1 MYLYLVHKQLTIFRM
16 QLKPLLPAFALALL
30 AACAAP
36 KDVEVGPYTV
46 SVIEK
51 NVYHI
56 QDYNSENP
64 AGESFDAEGNKT
76 HFNNC
81 SDIYLFVGKNEAL
94 LLDLSNPI
102 TWADNAAESLRDIVW
117 ERAGGIPLTIT
128 FTHNHGDHT
137 GMLPAFVNDPGVQFA
152 LPQIDFARLADRFP
166 EERTRFF
173 DEGEIF
179 DLGGLKLEAIGVPGH
194 TDGSMV
200 YLLQGRDL
208 LFSGDAVGSG
218 HGVWLFNANAFNQY
232 VSGVPYL
239 IRTLEERG
247 VNEKRLK
254 IYGGH
259 YWQKD
264 WLNLPKG
271 TELGMQYLRDMKA
284 LCDEIESG
292 TAATEP
298 SNLGRPGLET
308 YFRHGDAIITWS
320 AEQAEQFRQRYSEK
334 FAYRDAD
341 VVFRQI
347 DEHTWEGN
355 GYQVYNESVYLV
367 EGEEKALLIDA
378 GAYMPHLDQAVAALT
393 DKPVMVALTHGHG
406 DHVGG
411 IVCFPEVWIH
421 PADIPMIAR
430 NGEGYQGEIHELN
443 DGDVI
448 DLGGREIEVLHTPG
462 HTSGS
467 ITFFDKERHYGFSGD
482 AFGSTNLLLFV
493 PSFSTLI
500 ETCTRTADY
509 MQKNGIEKL
518 FPGHYGGP
526 NVETL
531 QRVLDEK
538 KMSQELLAGKR
549 QGVAENANGL
559 NRYIRDYGVTI
570 RYTDPDALK

>member
-1 MYLYLVHKQLTIFRM
+1 M

>member
-1 MYLYLVHKQLTIFRM
+1 M

-64 AGESFDAEGNKT
+64 AGESFDAEGSKT

-117 ERAGGIPLTIT
+117 ERAGGMPLTIT

-393 DKPVMVALTHGHG
+393 DKPVMMALTHGHG

-570 RYTDPDALK
+570 RYTDPDALN

>member
-1 MYLYLVHKQLTIFRM
+1 M
-16 QLKPLLPAFALALL
+16 QLKPLLPVLALALL
-30 AACAAP
+30 AACAGP
-36 KDVEVGPYTV
+36 KDVEVGSYTV

-64 AGESFDAEGNKT
+64 AGETFDADGKLT

-117 ERAGGIPLTIT
+117 ERAGGIPLTVT

-152 LPQIDFARLADRFP
+152 LPETDFARLADRFP

-173 DEGEIF
+173 DEGDVF

-218 HGVWLFNANAFNQY
+218 HGVWLFNANGFNSY
-232 VSGVPYL
+232 VSAVPYL
-239 IRTLEERG
+239 IRALEERG
-247 VNEKRLK
+247 VNEARLK

-264 WLNLPKG
+264 WLNLPEG

-284 LCDEIESG
+284 LCDEIEAG

-298 SNLGRPGLET
+298 SNLGRPGLDT
-308 YFRHGDAIITWS
+308 YFRHGNAIITWS
-320 AEQAEQFRQRYSEK
+320 AELAEQFRNRYSEQ
-334 FAYRDAD
+334 FVYRDAD
-341 VVFRQI
+341 IVFRQI

-355 GYQVYNESVYLV
+355 GYQVYNESVYVV
-367 EGEEKALLIDA
+367 EGEDKALVIDA
-378 GAYMPHLDQAVAALT
+378 GAYMPHLDEAVAALT
-393 DKPVMVALTHGHG
+393 DKPVMLALTHGHG

-411 IVCFPEVWIH
+411 IGCFPEVWIH
-421 PADIPMIAR
+421 PADVPMITY
-430 NGEGYQGEIHELN
+430 GDEGYKGVIHHLE

-448 DLGGREIEVLHTPG
+448 DLGGRQLEVLHTPG

-467 ITFFDKERHYGFSGD
+467 ITFFDKEHHYGFSGD

-493 PSFSTLI
+493 PSFSGLI
-500 ETCTRTADY
+500 ETCTRTAEY

-549 QGVAENANGL
+549 KGVAESANGL

-570 RYTDPDALK
+570 RYTDPDALN

>member
-1 MYLYLVHKQLTIFRM
+1 M

-64 AGESFDAEGNKT
+64 AGESFDAEGSKT

-117 ERAGGIPLTIT
+117 ERAGGMPLTIT

-152 LPQIDFARLADRFP
+152 LPQTDFARLADRFP
-166 EERTRFF
+166 EERIRFF

-271 TELGMQYLRDMKA
+271 TELGMQDLRDMKA

-570 RYTDPDALK
+570 RYTDPDALN

>member
-1 MYLYLVHKQLTIFRM
+1 M

-64 AGESFDAEGNKT
+64 AGESFDAEGSKT

-117 ERAGGIPLTIT
+117 ERAGGMPLTIT

-570 RYTDPDALK
+570 RYTDPDALN

>member
-1 MYLYLVHKQLTIFRM
+1 M
-16 QLKPLLPAFALALL
+16 QLKPLLPVLALALL
-30 AACAAP
+30 AACAGP

-64 AGESFDAEGNKT
+64 AGETFDADGKLT

-117 ERAGGIPLTIT
+117 ERAGGIPLTVT

-152 LPQIDFARLADRFP
+152 LPETDFARLADRFP

-173 DEGEIF
+173 NEGEVF

-218 HGVWLFNANAFNQY
+218 HGVWLFNANGFNSY
-232 VSGVPYL
+232 VSAVPYL
-239 IRTLEERG
+239 IRALEERG
-247 VNEKRLK
+247 VNEARLK

-264 WLNLPKG
+264 WLNLPEG

-284 LCDEIESG
+284 LCDEIEAG

-298 SNLGRPGLET
+298 SNLGRPGLDT
-308 YFRHGDAIITWS
+308 YFRHGNAIITWS
-320 AEQAEQFRQRYSEK
+320 AELAEQFRNRYSEQ
-334 FAYRDAD
+334 FVYRDAD
-341 VVFRQI
+341 IVFRQI

-355 GYQVYNESVYLV
+355 GYQVYNESVYVV
-367 EGEEKALLIDA
+367 EGEDKALVIDA
-378 GAYMPHLDQAVAALT
+378 GAYMPHLDEAVAALT
-393 DKPVMVALTHGHG
+393 DKPVMLALTHGHG

-411 IVCFPEVWIH
+411 IGCFPEVWIH
-421 PADIPMIAR
+421 PADEPMITY
-430 NGEGYQGEIHELN
+430 GDEGYKGVIHHLE

-448 DLGGREIEVLHTPG
+448 DLGGRQVEVLHTPG

-467 ITFFDKERHYGFSGD
+467 ITFFDKEHHYGFSGD

-493 PSFSTLI
+493 PSFSGLI
-500 ETCTRTADY
+500 ETCTRTAEY

-549 QGVAENANGL
+549 KGVAESANGL

-570 RYTDPDALK
+570 RYTDPDALN